1 MIIIYY
7 FLAATLVWLSFKSF
21 RGGLEYLKFFRTELA
36 QPKSDFTPFVT
47 VLAPFRGIDDGLE
60 DNLKALVE
68 QTYPQFEI
76 IFVGDDAND
85 PAIPFIKDVL
95 SPNSRLMIA
104 PKATGMSQKVEN
116 LRSAVKATDERTE
129 VFAFVDSDVRP
140 SDDWL
145 RSLVGPL
152 KDPDIGATTGYRWFI
167 SRKPT
172 FASELRSSWNASI
185 ASALGPQTRS
195 NFCWGG
201 SMAIRRDVLE
211 RLQIHDK
218 WKGTL
223 SDDFVVTRAMNEVN
237 MPIVFV
243 PQALTASIGDCGW
256 AEMLEFTT
264 RQMKITRVYAPRLWL
279 MSLIGS
285 GLFVSVM
292 TSSIMILLLS
302 DQIFSL
308 TMAVITLGAVT
319 IFSTAKALL
328 RLQAVRMVLTDYEIE
343 LKRQR
348 VSQYTFWLL
357 TPLVFLINS
366 IAALLSRRFTWRG
379 IVYELKSPTETVI
392 ISD

>member
-1 MIIIYY
+1 MIYIFY
-7 FLAATLVWLSFKSF
+7 FLAAILVWLSFKSF
-21 RGGLEYLKFFRTELA
+21 RAGVEYLNFFRTELA
-36 QPKSDFTPFVT
+36 RPQSGFAPFVT
-47 VLAPFRGIDDGLE
+47 VVAPFRGIDDGLE
-60 DNLKALVE
+60 DNLNALIE
-68 QTYPQFEI
+68 QNYPQFEI

-85 PAIPFIKDVL
+85 PAIPFIKNVL
-95 SPNSRLMIA
+95 SPSSRLMIA

-116 LRSAVKATDERTE
+116 LRSAVTAADERTE
-129 VFAFVDSDVRP
+129 VFVFVDSDVRP
-140 SDDWL
+140 GSDWL

-201 SMAIRRDVLE
+201 SMAIRRDVFE
-211 RLQIHDK
+211 GLQIHNK

-223 SDDFVVTRAMNEVN
+223 SDDFAVTRAMNEAN

-243 PQALTASIGDCGW
+243 PQALTASIGDCGID
-256 AEMLEFTT
+256 EMLEFTT

-279 MSLIGS
+279 ISLIGS
-285 GLFVSVM
+285 GLFVFIM
-292 TSSIMILLLS
+292 ISSIMIVLLS
-302 DQIFSL
+302 DNMFSL
-308 TMAVITLGAVT
+308 AVAVITLGTVT

-348 VSQYTFWLL
+348 AIQYTFWLL
-357 TPLVFLINS
+357 TPPVFLINS
-366 IAALLSRRFTWRG
+366 IAALFSRRFTWRG

>member
-1 MIIIYY
+1 MIFIFY
-7 FLAATLVWLSFKSF
+7 FLAAILVWLSFKSF
-21 RGGLEYLKFFRTELA
+21 QGGVEYLKFFRTELA
-36 QPKSDFTPFVT
+36 RQQSDFAPFVT
-47 VLAPFRGIDDGLE
+47 VIAPFRGIDNGIE
-60 DNLKALVE
+60 VNLNALTE
-68 QTYPQFEI
+68 QNYPQFEI
-76 IFVGDDAND
+76 IFVGDDTDD
-85 PAIPFIKDVL
+85 PAIPFIKNVL

-116 LRSAVKATDERTE
+116 LRSAVKAADERTE
-129 VFAFVDSDVRP
+129 AFVFVDSDVRP
-140 SDDWL
+140 SSDWL
-145 RSLVGPL
+145 GSLISPL
-152 KDPDIGATTGYRWFI
+152 EDPDIGATTGYRWFI
-167 SRKPT
+167 SSKPT

-201 SMAIRRDVLE
+201 SMAIRRDVFE

-223 SDDFVVTRAMNEVN
+223 SDDFTVTRAMNEAN
-237 MPIVFV
+237 MPIAFV
-243 PQALTASIGDCGW
+243 PQALTASIEDCGM
-256 AEMLEFTT
+256 AEMIEFTT

-292 TSSIMILLLS
+292 FSSIIIVLLS
-302 DQIFSL
+302 ENILSL
-308 TMAVITLGAVT
+308 AFAVIAFVSVS
-319 IFSTAKALL
+319 IFSTAKAMI
-328 RLQAVRMVLTDYEIE
+328 RLKAVRMVLTDYEIE

-348 VSQYTFWLL
+348 ISQFTFWLL
-357 TPLVFLINS
+357 TPPVFLINS